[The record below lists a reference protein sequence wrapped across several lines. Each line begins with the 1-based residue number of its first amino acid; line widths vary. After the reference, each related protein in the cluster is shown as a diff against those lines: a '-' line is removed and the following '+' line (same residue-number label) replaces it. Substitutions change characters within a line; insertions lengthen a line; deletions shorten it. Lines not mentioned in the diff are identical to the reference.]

1 MPHLA
6 RIDAA
11 PAQRSLR
18 LSSHPERTGTEW
30 PRNVFGVE
38 LLLPAV
44 SFGARSNRVS
54 DAPTAALARLDRA
67 AWSIGD
73 GPAERS
79 AARLAHQSGGL
90 RGAIAEW
97 ADTKR

>member
-1 MPHLA
+1 
-6 RIDAA
+6 
-11 PAQRSLR
+11 
-18 LSSHPERTGTEW
+18 
-30 PRNVFGVE
+30 VFGVE

-44 SFGARSNRVS
+44 PFGARSNRVS
-54 DAPTAALARLDRA
+54 DARA
-67 AWSIGD
+67 AVGD